1 MRAIKKIS
9 KKFTQNII
17 VKNFSLLNTISSYL
31 SPSNSSTKKY
41 FYIKENSTLQ
51 DLKFKEEF
59 FEFFAYNYSHL
70 NEEELFHIL
79 KKLLNTYVLISEVKN
94 FRYFIRDFLE
104 IAGGNRDN
112 DGLLRSVGGSIA
124 NVGEHS
130 EVLDDGR
137 YYQQH
142 NNYVNAN

>member
-1 MRAIKKIS
+1 MMRS
-9 KKFTQNII
+9 GD
-17 VKNFSLLNTISSYL
+17 FS
-31 SPSNSSTKKY
+31 
-41 FYIKENSTLQ
+41 
-51 DLKFKEEF
+51 
-59 FEFFAYNYSHL
+59 
-70 NEEELFHIL
+70 
-79 KKLLNTYVLISEVKN
+79 
-94 FRYFIRDFLE
+94 
-104 IAGGNRDN
+104 AGGNRDN